1 MAKKRNRITLAM
13 SKTIA
18 ESSPLIKKTKLNSLN
33 SSKGNITD
41 IEIDLLIKN
50 PFQPRIN
57 INLHSLNELISSIE
71 QNGLLQPILVTEKQK
86 NGYHTIIAGHRRYEA
101 HKIMNKSTIKTV
113 IMENIGDKELA
124 VLSLTENLMRE
135 DLHPIENAIAI
146 KHILENKIV
155 ESQNKLAEYVGL
167 SKGYVSK
174 LMNILKLPSSVIKI
188 IKNDNYKDVNILI
201 LLNKLET
208 ESKIIKIYE
217 EIKNLT
223 RNDADKY
230 IKNILNDDDNDTKT
244 NRSIVSYKKSKNK
257 MNLNINTNEFTNEQ
271 LEVLNKKFNFFNTEL
286 EKLINGWT

>member
-244 NRSIVSYKKSKNK
+244 NKSIVSYKKSKNK